1 MEDIAPPASPRVSL
15 ACADDDAQ
23 GQTLE
28 VYWDFEID
36 RRILEQEAWSSIGAR
51 GFDAPRHFSAFL
63 HTLRWNCVTAT
74 DPNLFQ
80 SPFRAGIRI
89 DAYQMEPLRKAL
101 RLPRVNLFIAD
112 DTGLGKTIEAGLIA
126 RELLLR
132 KKARTMVV
140 AAPAS
145 VLEQW
150 KAEMEDRFG
159 LLFVILDRGY
169 LTRVRQERGFGVNP
183 WRTHSRFL
191 VSHNLLIDPT
201 YADPM
206 REWLG
211 EMQPG
216 SLLILDEA
224 HHAAPSSGG
233 RYGIETKFTRAVRDL
248 GGRFEHRLFLS
259 ATPHNGHSNSFST
272 LLELLDPYRFT
283 RGVPIRGKKALE
295 DVMVRRIKEDV
306 REIQGGFPEREVRRI
321 PIDDLHEDAPELV
334 LSRLLDE
341 YRGLREERLKHAP
354 ARARAA
360 AGLLVVGLQQKL
372 LSSIEAFAISLARH
386 RTTVRKQWERAMAG
400 GAAEAEVEGGSG
412 LSIGKRESTATA
424 GGAAEAEVE
433 GGSGRSGRS
442 TGGWEPT
449 MTAGQDHF
457 TVDGGEEFAGTLPSP
472 IGRGAGGEGSRS
484 RTLQPVDRGASF
496 PHPKPLS
503 PRERGLTPF
512 QREMS
517 QTAGRSAAADHES
530 ALPSARLFASP
541 PDADDER
548 AEYTDDDSEAEEAA
562 QIAAINAAAEGGSA
576 EDAQAE
582 AIRRKEEA
590 LLDRMQEVASAAR
603 GLPDA
608 KTRCLIAWIRDNLCP
623 NLPHHGQRPP
633 GSAGVPPARAG
644 GPQWMSRRRPA
655 FPGEPYPPD
664 PYRPGEPP
672 TASPPHWNERR
683 VLIFTENVIGTK
695 RYLREMLEQA
705 IAGTHLAEE
714 RIETIDGQTVGAR
727 RKEIQRRFN
736 ADPASDPLRILLATD
751 AAREGLNFQAH
762 CTDLFHFDLPWNP
775 GRIEQRNGRI
785 DRKLQPAAKVVCHY
799 FVLPQREEDRVL
811 EVLVRKT
818 ETIKRELG
826 SLSKVIDDDI
836 ERRLRGGIRHRDAK
850 RLAREIEA
858 ADLDRETREKKRVA
872 AEELEAAR
880 ERQDD
885 LKAQIE
891 RCRGLLERSRRWVQ
905 FAAEPFRDALSCSL
919 ELTGAAPLREG
930 RTEDGGAIWTFPPLS
945 GKTRAD
951 ASWTATLD
959 TLRAPRKTH
968 QKLAEWRREA
978 PIRPVVFED
987 AGVLT
992 DDTVHLHLEQR
1003 MAQRLLARFRAQGFV
1018 HHDLS
1023 RACLVQAA
1031 DSIPRVVLLGRL
1043 CLFGRRAERLHEVL
1057 VPVAARWIEPSRRTG
1072 PLRAYAEEAEARTLE
1087 RLESA
1092 LQKARAP
1099 GETIH
1104 RRLLESAPRDIED
1117 LLPQLEERAELVAES
1132 AAERLR
1138 GRGEQE
1144 QRQLREILE
1153 GQRERVE
1160 AELRR
1165 HEGGGIQL
1173 TIEFSEEERR
1183 QRQADVASWRT
1194 RLTQFDRDLETEPDR
1209 IRGFYEVRARRVE
1222 PIGLVY
1228 LWPDTG

>member
-1 MEDIAPPASPRVSL
+1 MLPERPPRVGELVEVRSRRWLVEGVEDAAPPTSPRVSL

-36 RRILEQEAWSSIGAR
+36 RRILEQEAWSTIGAR
-51 GFDAPRHFSAFL
+51 GFDPPRHFSAFL

-80 SPFRAGIRI
+80 SPFRAGIKI

-132 KKARTMVV
+132 KKVKTVVV

-150 KAEMEDRFG
+150 KAEMEERFG
-159 LLFVILDRGY
+159 LIFVILDRAY

-216 SLLILDEA
+216 GLLILDEA

-233 RYGIETKFTRAVRDL
+233 RYGIETKFTRAIRDL

-283 RGVPIRGKKALE
+283 RGVPVRGKTALE
-295 DVMVRRIKEDV
+295 DVMVRRIKDDI
-306 REIQGGFPEREVRRI
+306 REVQGGFPEREVLRI
-321 PIDDLHEDAPELV
+321 AIEDLPEDAPELV
-334 LSRLLDE
+334 LSCLLDE
-341 YRGLREERLKHAP
+341 YRGLREERLKNAP

-360 AGLLVVGLQQKL
+360 GGLLVVGLQQKL

-386 RTTVRKQWERAMAG
+386 RVTVRKQWEQAMAD
-400 GAAEAEVEGGSG
+400 EA
-412 LSIGKRESTATA
+412 TAT
-424 GGAAEAEVE
+424 GPG
-433 GGSGRSGRS
+433 
-442 TGGWEPT
+442 
-449 MTAGQDHF
+449 
-457 TVDGGEEFAGTLPSP
+457 
-472 IGRGAGGEGSRS
+472 
-484 RTLQPVDRGASF
+484 
-496 PHPKPLS
+496 
-503 PRERGLTPF
+503 
-512 QREMS
+512 
-517 QTAGRSAAADHES
+517 S
-530 ALPSARLFASP
+530 ALASARLFASP

-562 QIAAINAAAEGGSA
+562 QIATLNAAAEGEVAG
-576 EDAQAE
+576 DAQAE

-590 LLDRMQEVASAAR
+590 LLDRMHEVATAAR
-603 GLPDA
+603 GFPDA
-608 KTRCLIAWIRDNLCP
+608 KTRRLIEWIRDHLCP
-623 NLPHHGQRPP
+623 GLRRCGERSP
-633 GSAGVPPARAG
+633 GSAGVPPARAE

-655 FPGEPYPPD
+655 YGGASRHPGPSLSDEL
-664 PYRPGEPP
+664 P
-672 TASPPHWNERR
+672 TTSPPRWNERR

-705 IAGTHLAEE
+705 IAGSELADE
-714 RIETIDGQTVGAR
+714 RIETIDGQTVGAK

-785 DRKLQPAAKVVCHY
+785 DRKLQPAPKVRCHY

-811 EVLVRKT
+811 EVLVKKT

-858 ADLDRETREKKRVA
+858 ADLDREKKRVA

-880 ERQDD
+880 ERQED

-905 FAAEPFRDALSCSL
+905 FSAEPFRDALSCSL
-919 ELTGAAPLREG
+919 ELMGAAPLQQRHA
-930 RTEDGGAIWTFPPLS
+930 EDGDAIWMFPPLA
-945 GKTRAD
+945 GKAQAD

-968 QKLAEWRREA
+968 QKLAEWRQEA
-978 PIRPVVFED
+978 PIRPVIFED

-1057 VPVAARWIEPSRRTG
+1057 VPVAARWIEPSRRIG
-1072 PLRAYAEEAEARTLE
+1072 PLKAYAEEAEARTLE
-1087 RLESA
+1087 RLEIA
-1092 LQKARAP
+1092 LQNARAP

-1104 RRLLESAPRDIED
+1104 RRLLETAARDIED
-1117 LLPQLEERAELVAES
+1117 LLPQLEERAEIVAEARRTGCAGVASGRSGSFAKPWTAS
-1132 AAERLR
+1132 ASAWRPSFAGTRAE
-1138 GRGEQE
+1138 
-1144 QRQLREILE
+1144 
-1153 GQRERVE
+1153 
-1160 AELRR
+1160 
-1165 HEGGGIQL
+1165 
-1173 TIEFSEEERR
+1173 EFS
-1183 QRQADVASWRT
+1183 
-1194 RLTQFDRDLETEPDR
+1194 
-1209 IRGFYEVRARRVE
+1209 
-1222 PIGLVY
+1222 
-1228 LWPDTG
+1228 

>member
-1 MEDIAPPASPRVSL
+1 MASRDSEASNVSRPTLNQAASLLPERPPRVGELVEVRSRRWLVEGVEDAAPPTSPRVSL

-36 RRILEQEAWSSIGAR
+36 RRILEQEAWSTIGAK
-51 GFDAPRHFSAFL
+51 GFDPPRHFSAFL

-80 SPFRAGIRI
+80 SPFRAGIKI

-101 RLPRVNLFIAD
+101 RLARVNLFIAD

-132 KKARTMVV
+132 KKAKTVVV

-150 KAEMEDRFG
+150 KSEMEERFG
-159 LLFVILDRGY
+159 LIFVILDRAY

-216 SLLILDEA
+216 ALLILDEA

-233 RYGIETKFTRAVRDL
+233 RYGIETKFTRAIRDL

-283 RGVPIRGKKALE
+283 RGVPVRGKNALD
-295 DVMVRRIKEDV
+295 DVMVRRIKEDI
-306 REIQGGFPEREVRRI
+306 REVQGGFPEREVRRI
-321 PIDDLHEDAPELV
+321 AIEDLPEDAPELV

-341 YRGLREERLKHAP
+341 YRGLREERLKNAP

-360 AGLLVVGLQQKL
+360 GGLLVVGLQQKL
-372 LSSIEAFAISLARH
+372 LSSFEAFAISLARH
-386 RTTVRKQWERAMAG
+386 RVTVRKQWEQAIVD
-400 GAAEAEVEGGSG
+400 E
-412 LSIGKRESTATA
+412 ATA
-424 GGAAEAEVE
+424 A
-433 GGSGRSGRS
+433 
-442 TGGWEPT
+442 
-449 MTAGQDHF
+449 
-457 TVDGGEEFAGTLPSP
+457 SP
-472 IGRGAGGEGSRS
+472 G
-484 RTLQPVDRGASF
+484 
-496 PHPKPLS
+496 
-503 PRERGLTPF
+503 
-512 QREMS
+512 
-517 QTAGRSAAADHES
+517 S
-530 ALPSARLFASP
+530 ALASARLFASP

-562 QIAAINAAAEGGSA
+562 QIATLNAAAEGEVAG
-576 EDAQAE
+576 DAQAV

-608 KTRCLIAWIRDNLCP
+608 KTRRLIEWIRDHLCLD
-623 NLPHHGQRPP
+623 LPRWGERS
-633 GSAGVPPARAG
+633 GAAGGDRPPAR
-644 GPQWMSRRRPA
+644 
-655 FPGEPYPPD
+655 
-664 PYRPGEPP
+664 
-672 TASPPHWNERR
+672 WNERR

-705 IAGTHLAEE
+705 IAGSELADE
-714 RIETIDGQTVGAR
+714 RIETIDGQTVGAK

-785 DRKLQPAAKVVCHY
+785 DRKLQPAPKVRCHY

-811 EVLVRKT
+811 EVLVKKT

-858 ADLDRETREKKRVA
+858 ADLDREKKRVA

-880 ERQDD
+880 ERQED
-885 LKAQIE
+885 LKTQIE

-905 FAAEPFRDALSCSL
+905 FSAEPFRDALSCSL
-919 ELTGAAPLREG
+919 ELMGAAPLQQR
-930 RTEDGGAIWTFPPLS
+930 RAEDGDAIWMFPPLA
-945 GKTRAD
+945 GKAQAD

-959 TLRAPRKTH
+959 TLRAPRKTR
-968 QKLAEWRREA
+968 QKLAEWRQEA
-978 PIRPVVFED
+978 PIRPVIFED

-1072 PLRAYAEEAEARTLE
+1072 SLKAYAEEAEARTLE
-1087 RLESA
+1087 RLETA
-1092 LQKARAP
+1092 LQNARAP

-1104 RRLLESAPRDIED
+1104 RRLLETAARDIED
-1117 LLPQLEERAELVAES
+1117 LLPQLEVRAELVAGS
-1132 AAERLR
+1132 AAERLH
-1138 GRGEQE
+1138 GRGEREERQLCE
-1144 QRQLREILE
+1144 TLESQRQ
-1153 GQRERVE
+1153 RVE
-1160 AELRR
+1160 TELRR
-1165 HEGGGIQL
+1165 QEGGGIQL
-1173 TIEFSEEERR
+1173 VMEFSEEEKR

-1194 RLTQFDRDLETEPDR
+1194 RLAQFDRDLETEPAR
-1209 IRGFYEVRARRVE
+1209 IREFYAVRAKQVE
-1222 PIGLVY
+1222 PLGLVY

>member
-1 MEDIAPPASPRVSL
+1 MIRLVSHVASQAFALRFCGTLARDAMLSSSTLNSTATRLPERPPRVGELVEVRSRRWLVEAVEDVAPPASPRVSL

-36 RRILEQEAWSSIGAR
+36 RRILEQEAWSGIGAR
-51 GFDAPRHFSAFL
+51 GFDAPRYFGAFL

-132 KKARTMVV
+132 KKVRTMVV

-150 KAEMEDRFG
+150 KAEMEERFG
-159 LLFVILDRGY
+159 LIFVILDRAY
-169 LTRVRQERGFGVNP
+169 LTRVRRERGFGVNP

-283 RGVPIRGKKALE
+283 RGVPIRGRNALE

-306 REIQGGFPEREVRRI
+306 REVQGGFPEREVRRI

-386 RTTVRKQWERAMAG
+386 RTTVRRQWERAVAG
-400 GAAEAEVEGGSG
+400 GAA
-412 LSIGKRESTATA
+412 
-424 GGAAEAEVE
+424 
-433 GGSGRSGRS
+433 
-442 TGGWEPT
+442 
-449 MTAGQDHF
+449 
-457 TVDGGEEFAGTLPSP
+457 
-472 IGRGAGGEGSRS
+472 
-484 RTLQPVDRGASF
+484 ASS
-496 PHPKPLS
+496 H
-503 PRERGLTPF
+503 G
-512 QREMS
+512 
-517 QTAGRSAAADHES
+517 S
-530 ALPSARLFASP
+530 ALASARLFASP

-548 AEYTDDDSEAEEAA
+548 AGLSDDDREAEEAT
-562 QIAAINAAAEGGSA
+562 QIAVINASA
-576 EDAQAE
+576 EVRTDGDAQAE

-603 GLPDA
+603 GHPDA

-623 NLPHHGQRPP
+623 NLPHHGQRSPGCAGVPPASGPEARAPGKAADPDRSSAAAQTPP
-633 GSAGVPPARAG
+633 GSAGVPPASGPEARAPG
-644 GPQWMSRRRPA
+644 KAAAPDRPPATVQTPPGSAGVPPATGRRPA
-655 FPGEPYPPD
+655 FPGEEPYPPD
-664 PYRPGEPP
+664 PCPPGEPP
-672 TASPPHWNERR
+672 TAAPPHWNERR

-714 RIETIDGQTVGAR
+714 RIETIDGQTVGAK

-785 DRKLQPAAKVVCHY
+785 DRKLQPAPKVVCHY

-811 EVLVRKT
+811 EVLVKKT

-880 ERQDD
+880 ERQED

-891 RCRGLLERSRRWVQ
+891 RCRGLLERSRRWVR
-905 FAAEPFRDALSCSL
+905 FSAEPFRDALSCSL

-930 RTEDGGAIWTFPPLS
+930 RAEDGGAIWTFPPLS

-968 QKLAEWRREA
+968 QKLTEWRREA

-1057 VPVAARWIEPSRRTG
+1057 VPVAARWSEPSRRTG
-1072 PLRAYAEEAEARTLE
+1072 PLKAYAEEAEARTLE

-1104 RRLLESAPRDIED
+1104 RRLLESAARDIED
-1117 LLPQLEERAELVAES
+1117 LLPQLEARAELVAES

-1138 GRGEQE
+1138 GRGERE
-1144 QRQLREILE
+1144 QRQLRETLE
-1153 GQRERVE
+1153 SQRERVE
-1160 AELRR
+1160 AELCR

-1194 RLTQFDRDLETEPDR
+1194 RLAQFDRDLETEPDR
-1209 IRGFYEVRARRVE
+1209 IREFYEVRAKRME